1 MDEAIAQVVSITACS
16 PEIARQYVQLADTD
30 VNQAVQLFF
39 ENGGADLAGG
49 TSSAPAP
56 APAPPSQPSS
66 SRLSGAGDA
75 HDPIDLGDDDNIS
88 DDNDPE
94 VTGYRPR
101 QQASAEVNDDEAMAR
116 RLQEQMYGG
125 SEEDA
130 IRAPIAR
137 QSDTLLGP
145 GSAPA
150 GFGESQLDDA
160 IQERM
165 QAMQQRRRQGITS
178 DDQIIDRLLANPSV
192 APRGIFNQRETSSI
206 WNQDQVEPHP
216 SLAEATGGA
225 SEASAR
231 SNMLAR
237 LFQPPWDLMYKGS
250 WEDARDEGKE
260 HKKWLLVN
268 IQDGSIFDCQTL
280 NRDLWKNEGI
290 VETVNENFVFLQYQK
305 EDPRADPYVQF
316 YFQQADNTDMYPHV
330 AIVDPRTGEQI
341 KVWSRKIPA
350 PMDFLMQLHEFLDR
364 YSLESNARNP
374 VAKRKSEAKKEKAV
388 DEMTEEE
395 QLQHAM
401 QASMAAQANK
411 LQPPVVE
418 DPDDLTRSIGDI
430 RGAVVDDDD
439 TTGDAMSIYENG
451 AGAGDVAKP
460 VELTPF
466 QQIPSDR
473 PHEEPAAGP
482 GITRVQIRHP
492 AGRVVRRFVESDP
505 VQRVY
510 EFLKAEPLEGKEGAE
525 FELVSMGK
533 NLLDSRQQR
542 IDDAGLKNGTVMVEF
557 VDSQ

>member
-1 MDEAIAQVVSITACS
+1 MDEAIAQLITITATT
-16 PEIARQYVQLADTD
+16 PEIARQYVQLADSD

-49 TSSAPAP
+49 SRPA
-56 APAPPSQPSS
+56 APAPPQNPASS
-66 SRLSGAGDA
+66 SRISGAGNA
-75 HDPIDLGDDDNIS
+75 QNPIDLGDDDNIS
-88 DDNDPE
+88 DDNDPD
-94 VTGYRPR
+94 VTGYQPR
-101 QQASAEVNDDEAMAR
+101 QQAQADTNDDEAMAR

-125 SEEDA
+125 NDEDA

-145 GSAPA
+145 GSAVG
-150 GFGESQLDDA
+150 GFGGGALDDA

-165 QAMQQRRRQGITS
+165 QAMQQRRRQGMSS
-178 DDQIIDRLLANPSV
+178 DRTHSLPIANLSPG
-192 APRGIFNQRETSSI
+192 PRGIFNQRETSSI
-206 WNQDQVEPHP
+206 WNQDQEAGSQP
-216 SLAEATGGA
+216 SLVEATGGA

-268 IQDGSIFDCQTL
+268 IQDGSVFDCQTL
-280 NRDLWKNEGI
+280 NRDLWKNDGI

-305 EDPRADPYVQF
+305 EDPRADPYIQF
-316 YFQQADNTDMYPHV
+316 YFPQVDNTDMYPHV

-341 KVWSRKIPA
+341 KVWSRKIPS

-374 VAKRKSEAKKEKAV
+374 VAKRKSEAKKEKSL

-401 QASMAAQANK
+401 QASMAAAQTDTLK
-411 LQPPVVE
+411 PPPVVE
-418 DPDDLTRSIGDI
+418 DPDDLTRSIGDL
-430 RGAVVDDDD
+430 RGSKAVEDD
-439 TTGDAMSIYENG
+439 TGDAMSIYENG
-451 AGAGDVAKP
+451 ADSSSAEKTA
-460 VELTPF
+460 F

-473 PHEEPAAGP
+473 PHSEPAAGP

-492 AGRVVRRFVESDP
+492 GGRVVRRFAESDS
-505 VQRVY
+505 VQVIY

-525 FELVSMGK
+525 FELVAMGGR
-533 NLLDSRQQR
+533 NLLDSRHDS
-542 IDDAGLKNGTVMVEF
+542 IEGCGLKNGTVMVEF
-557 VDSQ
+557 TDS